1 MVKFLKIE
9 IISSIFSNCS
19 TMRLEISYKK
29 KQQNHKLL
37 EGKQYAT
44 KQPMDQWRNQRG
56 NQKILKEKWQQRYN
70 NPKPM
75 GHSKSISEREVYS
88 NIILSEERK
97 KAQINNLTLQLRQ
110 LDKEEQTKPK
120 ISRKKE
126 KSEQK

>member
-1 MVKFLKIE
+1 
-9 IISSIFSNCS
+9 
-19 TMRLEISYKK
+19 
-29 KQQNHKLL
+29 
-37 EGKQYAT
+37 
-44 KQPMDQWRNQRG
+44 
-56 NQKILKEKWQQRYN
+56 
-70 NPKPM
+70 M